1 MPLKRLVHRLRQYRS
16 VHKWIGISIVLF
28 MFITST
34 TGVLLGWKKN
44 AELLQPATQK
54 GSSLLLTEWKGFDH
68 IAQAAQHAVDSVVG
82 KKIEIDR
89 MDVRPDKGII
99 KVTFKEGYWEAQ
111 VDGASGKVLS
121 VAQRHADWIEHIHD
135 GSIISEPFKIIY
147 TNYIGFGLLFLSL
160 TGFWLWY
167 GPRIIRKLK
176 HQSEQTS

>member
-1 MPLKRLVHRLRQYRS
+1 MPLQKLVHRLRQYRS
-16 VHKWIGISIVLF
+16 IHKWIGISVALF
-28 MFITST
+28 MLITST

-44 AELLQPATQK
+44 IALLQPETQK
-54 GSSLLLTEWKGFDH
+54 GSSLLLKEWRGFDH
-68 IAQAAQHAVDSVVG
+68 IAQAAQKAIDSVVG

-135 GSIISEPFKIIY
+135 GSILSELFKIIY
-147 TNYIGFGLLFLSL
+147 TNYIGLGLLFLSL

-167 GPRIIRKLK
+167 GPRIIRKWK
-176 HQSEQTS
+176 NQSEQTG

>member
-1 MPLKRLVHRLRQYRS
+1 MALKKLVNRLRQFRTW
-16 VHKWIGISIVLF
+16 HHWIGISVVLF
-28 MFITST
+28 MLITAT
-34 TGVLLGWKKN
+34 TGILLGWKKN

-54 GSSLLLTEWKGFDH
+54 GSSLLLTEWKGFDQ
-68 IAQAAQHAVDSVVG
+68 IALSAQQAVDSVTG

-99 KVTFKEGYWEAQ
+99 KITFKEGYWEAQ

-147 TNYIGFGLLFLSL
+147 TNYIGLGLLFLSI

-176 HQSEQTS
+176 HQSEQLD

>member
-1 MPLKRLVHRLRQYRS
+1 ML
-16 VHKWIGISIVLF
+16 
-28 MFITST
+28 ITST

-44 AELLQPATQK
+44 IALLQPETQK
-54 GSSLLLTEWKGFDH
+54 GSSLLLKEWRGFDH
-68 IAQAAQHAVDSVVG
+68 IARAAQQAVDSVVG

-135 GSIISEPFKIIY
+135 GSILSELFKIIY
-147 TNYIGFGLLFLSL
+147 TNYIGLGLLFLSL

-167 GPRIIRKLK
+167 GPRIIRKWK
-176 HQSEQTS
+176 NQSEQTG

>member
-1 MPLKRLVHRLRQYRS
+1 ML
-16 VHKWIGISIVLF
+16 
-28 MFITST
+28 ITST

-44 AELLQPATQK
+44 IALLQPETQK
-54 GSSLLLTEWKGFDH
+54 GSSLLLKEWRGFDH
-68 IAQAAQHAVDSVVG
+68 IAQAAQKAIDSVVG

-135 GSIISEPFKIIY
+135 GSILSELFKIIY
-147 TNYIGFGLLFLSL
+147 TNYIGLGLLFLSL

-167 GPRIIRKLK
+167 GPRIIRKWK
-176 HQSEQTS
+176 NQSEQTG